1 VHLCSGAQFLSH
13 TDTKARS
20 GIAVPCSSK
29 IPKFTFLPVYH
40 LKEIN
45 DIITAFHAA
54 NNAGLKTALAT
65 VVRVEGSSYRQPGA
79 RMLVTET
86 GQLTGAIS
94 GGCLEGDALR
104 RALLSIE
111 QQQNKLVT
119 YDTSNEDDIE
129 FGVQLGC
136 NGIVHILFEPLDYLE
151 KNNPIFLLEQLVSKR
166 ENAVMVILFSL
177 DRSKSQPGTALLYR
191 EQECFANSFSLDA
204 DDEKITTT
212 LTTGSSL
219 STQWEIDGNNIEA
232 LIEFIPPPV
241 RLVIAGAGNDVKPLV
256 DMGALLGWELII
268 ADGRK
273 THATHKRF
281 PNAKEVLVIKAAE
294 LTNAVSPDR
303 YTVYA
308 LMTHNYNYDLEA
320 LKILLTIDPV
330 YIGILGPRKKFD
342 RMLNDLANDQIN
354 ITAEQLEYIH
364 TPIGLDIGAET
375 SEEIAVSILAEIK
388 AVLSGRKGMP
398 LKLKTEKIH
407 A

>member
-1 VHLCSGAQFLSH
+1 
-13 TDTKARS
+13 
-20 GIAVPCSSK
+20 
-29 IPKFTFLPVYH
+29 

-45 DIITAFHAA
+45 DIITAFHEA

-136 NGIVHILFEPLDYLE
+136 NGIVHILFEPIDYQHN
-151 KNNPIFLLEQLVSKR
+151 NNPIFLLEQLASKR
-166 ENAVMVILFSL
+166 ENAVILALFSL
-177 DRSKSQPGTALLYR
+177 DRSMNQVGTVLLYR
-191 EQECFANSFSLDA
+191 DQQQFANGFSLNGYQ
-204 DDEKITTT
+204 EKITTA
-212 LTTGSSL
+212 LATGKSL
-219 STQWEIDGNNIEA
+219 STQWQIDGNTMEA

-256 DMGALLGWELII
+256 DMGTLLGWEMIV

-273 THATHKRF
+273 THAARKRF
-281 PNAKEVLVIKAAE
+281 PNAKEVLVIKAGE
-294 LTNAVSPDR
+294 LTKAVSPDR

-320 LKILLTIDPV
+320 LKILLAADPV

-342 RMLNDLANDQIN
+342 RMLDDLANENIQI
-354 ITAEQLEYIH
+354 TTEQMECIH
-364 TPIGLDIGAET
+364 TPIGLDTGAET

-388 AVLSGRKGMP
+388 AVLSGRKGMS
-398 LKLKTEKIH
+398 LKFKTEKIH

>member
-1 VHLCSGAQFLSH
+1 M
-13 TDTKARS
+13 
-20 GIAVPCSSK
+20 
-29 IPKFTFLPVYH
+29 
-40 LKEIN
+40 KEIN

-54 NNAGLKTALAT
+54 NNAGVRTALAT

-136 NGIVHILFEPLDYLE
+136 NGIVHILFEPLDYAQE
-151 KNNPIFLLEQLVSKR
+151 NNPIILLEQLVSKR
-166 ENAVMVILFSL
+166 ENAVMVILFLL
-177 DRSKSQPGTALLYR
+177 DRSKDQPGTVLLHR
-191 EQECFANSFSLDA
+191 EQQRFAKDFSFDKT
-204 DDEKITTT
+204 DENITTA
-212 LTTGSSL
+212 LTTGRSL
-219 STQWEIDGNNIEA
+219 STQWQIDENHIEA

-256 DMGALLGWELII
+256 DMGALLGWEMIV

-281 PNAKEVLVIKAAE
+281 PNAKQVWVIKAAE
-294 LTNAVSPDR
+294 LTKTVSPDR

-320 LKILLTIDPV
+320 LKILLAADPV

-342 RMLNDLANDQIN
+342 RMINDLSNDQII
-354 ITAEQLEYIH
+354 ITTEQMEYIH

-388 AVLSGRKGMP
+388 AVLSGRKGIP

>member
-1 VHLCSGAQFLSH
+1 
-13 TDTKARS
+13 
-20 GIAVPCSSK
+20 
-29 IPKFTFLPVYH
+29 

-54 NNAGLKTALAT
+54 NNAGLRTALAT

-136 NGIVHILFEPLDYLE
+136 NGIVHILFEPLNYLQE
-151 KNNPIFLLEQLVSKR
+151 NNPVFLLEQLVSKR

-177 DRSKSQPGTALLYR
+177 DRSQVQQGTSLLYR
-191 EQECFANSFSLDA
+191 EQQYFANRSSLDA
-204 DDEKITTT
+204 GSEVIATA
-212 LTTGSSL
+212 LATGRSL
-219 STQWEIDGNNIEA
+219 SAQWEIAGNITEA

-256 DMGALLGWELII
+256 DMGALLGWELVI

-273 THATHKRF
+273 THATRKRF
-281 PNAKEVLVIKAAE
+281 PNAKEVLVIKGSE
-294 LTNAVSPDR
+294 LTNAVAPDR

-320 LKILLTIDPV
+320 LKTLLTADPV

-342 RMLNDLANDQIN
+342 RMLSDLANDQVT
-354 ITAEQLEYIH
+354 ITTEQLEYIH

-375 SEEIAVSILAEIK
+375 SEEIAVSILAEIR
-388 AVLSGRKGMP
+388 AVLAGRKGMP
-398 LKLKTEKIH
+398 LKSKTEKIH

>member
-1 VHLCSGAQFLSH
+1 
-13 TDTKARS
+13 
-20 GIAVPCSSK
+20 
-29 IPKFTFLPVYH
+29 
-40 LKEIN
+40 LKEIR
-45 DIITAFHAA
+45 DIIKAFHEAQET
-54 NNAGLKTALAT
+54 GLKTALAT

-136 NGIVHILFEPLDYLE
+136 NGIVHILFEPLDYLQ
-151 KNNPIFLLEQLVSKR
+151 KNNPVFLLEQLVSKR

-177 DRSKSQPGTALLYR
+177 DRSRDQPGTALLYR
-191 EQECFANSFSLDA
+191 EQECFVNSFSLDA
-204 DDEKITTT
+204 GDEKITTV

-219 STQWEIDGNNIEA
+219 STQWETDGNNMEA

-256 DMGALLGWELII
+256 DMGAVLGWELII

-273 THATHKRF
+273 THATQKRF
-281 PNAKEVLVIKAAE
+281 PNAKQVLVIKGNE
-294 LTNAVSPDR
+294 LANAVSPDR

-320 LKILLTIDPV
+320 LKTLLTVDPV

-342 RMLNDLANDQIN
+342 RMLNDLANDH
-354 ITAEQLEYIH
+354 ITITREQLEYIH
-364 TPIGLDIGAET
+364 TPVGLDIGAET

-388 AVLSGRKGMP
+388 AVLSGRKGTP